1 VFVRYIRNQD
11 YIDAF
16 GKNLK
21 KIREQKKLSR
31 EKLSAYSEVEVMQ
44 IYRIETGKTNPTI
57 STLYAIANGLQIHPK
72 KLLDFELEDK

>member
-1 VFVRYIRNQD
+1 MFVRYIRNQD